1 MVYFLDDMSTIGR
14 NSQVPSYLHMM
25 QHVYRSKNFEGNT
38 KSISNTD
45 TVLTISAHR
54 HVLCL
59 KGISCKRSVENEAN
73 TQHYRKDCASNKFS
87 QKKCEELKATTIK
100 DTRVWR
106 HLETVKENTNIV
118 LQNIT
123 LN

>member
-1 MVYFLDDMSTIGR
+1 MVYFLDDMPTESEI
-14 NSQVPSYLHMM
+14 PSHLHMM
-25 QHVYRSKNFEGNT
+25 QHVYRSKTFEGNT

-45 TVLTISAHR
+45 TVLTVNPHR
-54 HVLCL
+54 QTRCL
-59 KGISCKRSVENEAN
+59 KGISCQRFVENVAN
-73 TQHYRKDCASNKFS
+73 TQHYRRDCASHKFS
-87 QKKCEELKATTIK
+87 KKRCDELKTNTIK

>member
-14 NSQVPSYLHMM
+14 NSQVPSNLHMM
-25 QHVYRSKNFEGNT
+25 QHVYRSKSYEGNT

-59 KGISCKRSVENEAN
+59 KGISCKRSVENVAN
-73 TQHYRKDCASNKFS
+73 TQHYRKGCASNKFS
-87 QKKCEELKATTIK
+87 NKKCDELKATTIK

>member
-1 MVYFLDDMSTIGR
+1 MVYFLDDMPTKSEI
-14 NSQVPSYLHMM
+14 PSYLHMM
-25 QHVYRSKNFEGNT
+25 QHVYRSKNYEGNT

-45 TVLTISAHR
+45 TVLTITAHS
-54 HVLCL
+54 HKLCL
-59 KGISCKRSVENEAN
+59 KGISCKGSVENVAN
-73 TQHYRKDCASNKFS
+73 TQHYRKGCASNKFS
-87 QKKCEELKATTIK
+87 KKECDELKATTIK

-106 HLETVKENTNIV
+106 HLETVKENTNNV